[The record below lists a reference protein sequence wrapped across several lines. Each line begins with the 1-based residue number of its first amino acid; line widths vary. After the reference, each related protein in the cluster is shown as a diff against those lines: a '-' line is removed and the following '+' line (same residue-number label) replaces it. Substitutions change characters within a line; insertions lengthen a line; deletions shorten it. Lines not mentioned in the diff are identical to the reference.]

1 MTMANR
7 PIAYTLKERKG
18 TVGNLKGKNGVQPKG
33 SYYETCGTSH
43 PFKEVFYTYWREL
56 RTCFST

>member
-18 TVGNLKGKNGVQPKG
+18 TVGNLKGKII
-33 SYYETCGTSH
+33 SI
-43 PFKEVFYTYWREL
+43 L
-56 RTCFST
+56 RDEIQIQDEHGFEYFFH